1 MARGPKS
8 RDLSLA
14 QALGQFLERT
24 LIPDL
29 RLRVEESPS
38 VQRALNDALARERA
52 AGRTADDPIAYRERT
67 LEQVGAAWLLDC
79 VFVRFL
85 EDRGFVAH
93 RRLAGD
99 GAVDAQE
106 RFGAAFPGLA
116 GNAREYLLG
125 VFREVGNLPGAREL
139 LGARNDVAR
148 RLGPSAGVAGDLLR
162 LFREEHA
169 DKSLRWRFDSDDTRV
184 LGDLYQDLSA
194 AVRERYALL
203 QTPDFVESFILDHT
217 LDPAVKEFGLDGFRM
232 IDPTCGSGH
241 FVLGAFHRLRAMHE
255 RKDPSGDAK
264 QHAGAALRHV
274 FGVDLN
280 PFAVA
285 ITRFRLLVAYLG
297 AAGIRRLREAPADLA
312 LDRHVVVAD
321 SLLYGGKNPSLA
333 ESLTDNAARRALGG
347 DHFVLEDPVAG
358 RAVFGSGYHAVV
370 GNPPYIVCRDA
381 ALREV
386 YRARYPDSAKG
397 KYALAAPFTERFFEL
412 GIDGGFVGL
421 INANS
426 FMKREFGKSLVEKV
440 LNRLDLTGV
449 IDTSGAFIPGH
460 GTPTVILFGRNQ
472 RRKSDT
478 VRAVLGR
485 RGEPETP
492 VDPAKGKVWSS
503 IAGHVGDAAFENDFV
518 TIADLSRETLA
529 KHPWSLG
536 GGGAGEL
543 KEQVEAACPRRLESM
558 ISAIGVMALC
568 GENDFYIAADS
579 QSFTRNG
586 IPPELVSIL
595 GSGEDL
601 RDWALQPSASLFPHS
616 FDDGRYTENSI
627 TESCAWPY
635 RTNLANNI
643 FFGKT
648 KRARGLHWLAWAAV
662 LKDKLENPRSIA
674 YAEVATHNHFVLDQ
688 GGKVFTQT
696 APVIKL
702 PATATEE
709 DHLALLAWLNSSMV
723 CFWMKQVAQNKGAGG
738 ARGDEGAPR
747 LRKAEWDEFFQ
758 FASTK
763 IEQLPVP
770 TADFALQAGRALD
783 GNAHLLAEYTPA
795 SQFATGKPPPQTS
808 LMDCLSWSRLCAQST
823 QETMVVQQ
831 EELDW
836 RWYEHLGLLTDDER
850 TKHAAAREAAI
861 EDQIIPPYPAGLR
874 AFERA
879 MFLSGESTA
888 WFERNGYLVPTHPV
902 MARLSGA
909 MQRLIEVRIEI
920 IQSNRF
926 IGLIERPEYKRRW
939 TKRDWNE
946 DVCDAATTALLDAVE
961 SIAKS
966 DVLVESLRALASAA
980 LRDPRVHAIAEL
992 RFPGEDDLGRA
1003 LAALVEA
1010 ESVAFLTAWRFTDSG
1025 LEKRARWETT
1035 WALQRREDA
1044 GETLG
1049 EAIPVPPK
1057 YEREDY
1063 REPRYWSLRGKL
1075 DVPRE
1080 RFIGY
1085 PGATTDD
1092 DPSPL
1097 YGWAGWDHRQRAEA
1111 LTALYLRRKD
1121 EDGWTAER
1129 LGPLLA
1135 GLDELVPWLKQW
1147 HGAPQAGEDLGAGDA
1162 YDGFVETELHAL
1174 GITRAQV
1181 RGWRPPEKRAGR
1193 AAAKAKAV
1201 VKEEGAGEAATPKK
1215 RGAGEEGGGDGDGGV
1230 NGAGGGMGQ
1239 SSKREDR

>member
-1 MARGPKS
+1 MARGSKS
-8 RDLSLA
+8 KDVSLA

-38 VQRALNDALARERA
+38 VKRALDDALARERA
-52 AGRTADDPIAYRERT
+52 EGRTADDPIAYRERT

-116 GNAREYLLG
+116 GNAREYLLA
-125 VFREVGNLPGAREL
+125 VFREVGNLPGVREL

-162 LFREEHA
+162 LLREELA
-169 DKSLRWRFDSDDTRV
+169 DKRLRWRFDSDDTRV

-241 FVLGAFHRLRAMHE
+241 FVLGAFHRLRALHE

-264 QHAGAALRHV
+264 QHAGAALQHV

-297 AAGIRRLREAPADLA
+297 AAGIRRLREAPADLE

-333 ESLTDNAARRALGG
+333 ESLTDNTARRALGG

-358 RAVFGSGYHAVV
+358 RGVFGSGYHAVV

-440 LNRLDLTGV
+440 LTRLDLTGV

-472 RRKSDT
+472 RRKTDT

-492 VDPAKGKVWSS
+492 GNPAKGKVWSS
-503 IAGHVGDAAFENDFV
+503 ISDHVGDVAFENDFV
-518 TIADLSRETLA
+518 TVADLSRETLA
-529 KHPWSLG
+529 RHPWSLG

-543 KEQVEAACPRRLESM
+543 KEHIEERCDRRLDTIANSIG
-558 ISAIGVMALC
+558 ISSV
-568 GENDFYIAADS
+568 
-579 QSFTRNG
+579 T
-586 IPPELVSIL
+586 
-595 GSGEDL
+595 GEDDVYVLPRTTMDRLGVKYRRPLLTGELL
-601 RDWALQPSASLFPHS
+601 RDWSAAESEECLFPY
-616 FDDGRYTENSI
+616 DDAYALLAFNDLGDESKLLWSARSI
-627 TESCAWPY
+627 ISHRRRFGVPMIQRGAVWYELQELY
-635 RTNLANNI
+635 R
-643 FFGKT
+643 
-648 KRARGLHWLAWAAV
+648 
-662 LKDKLENPRSIA
+662 DKLRTPLTITF
-674 YAEVATHNHFVLDQ
+674 AEVATHNHFVLDR
-688 GGKVFTQT
+688 GGKVFKQT
-696 APVIKL
+696 APIIKL
-702 PATATEE
+702 SATATED
-709 DHLALLAWLNSSMV
+709 DHLALLAWLNSSTV
-723 CFWMKQVAQNKGAGG
+723 CFWMKQVCMNKGAQGVNEGFKSEYWEQFHQFG
-738 ARGDEGAPR
+738 A
-747 LRKAEWDEFFQ
+747 
-758 FASTK
+758 TK
-763 IEQLPVP
+763 LGPLPVP
-770 TADFALQAGRALD
+770 TAAFALQAGRALN
-783 GNAHLLAEYTPA
+783 GNAQVLAGYTPTL
-795 SQFATGKPPPQTS
+795 QFRATESGQQTP
-808 LMDCLSWSRLCAQST
+808 LADRLSWARECALST
-823 QETMVVQQ
+823 QETMVAQQ

-861 EDQIIPPYPAGLR
+861 EDEIIPPFPVGLR

-888 WFERNGYLVPTHPV
+888 WFERNGYLVPTDPV
-902 MARLSGA
+902 MARLSAA
-909 MQRLIEVRIEI
+909 MQRLNEVRIEI

-946 DVCDAATTALLDAVE
+946 EVRDAATTALLDAVE
-961 SIAKS
+961 AIAKE
-966 DVLVESLRALASAA
+966 DVVVQSLRALASAA

-1044 GETLG
+1044 GETLE

-1057 YEREDY
+1057 YDREDY

-1129 LGPLLA
+1129 LVPLLA

-1147 HGAPQAGEDLGAGDA
+1147 HGAPQPGEDLGAGDA
-1162 YDGFVETELHAL
+1162 YDAFVETELHAL

-1201 VKEEGAGEAATPKK
+1201 ATEEGAGEAASPKK
-1215 RGAGEEGGGDGDGGV
+1215 RGRPKKGAAKGV
-1230 NGAGGGMGQ
+1230 
-1239 SSKREDR
+1239 EP

>member
-1 MARGPKS
+1 MARGSKS
-8 RDLSLA
+8 KDVSLA

-38 VQRALNDALARERA
+38 VQRALDDALARERA

-116 GNAREYLLG
+116 GNAREYLLA

-162 LFREEHA
+162 LFREELA

-241 FVLGAFHRLRAMHE
+241 FVLGAFHRLRALHE

-264 QHAGAALRHV
+264 QHAGDALQHV

-297 AAGIRRLREAPADLA
+297 AAGIRHLREAPADLE

-358 RAVFGSGYHAVV
+358 RAVFGRGYHSVV

-386 YRARYPDSAKG
+386 YRARYPDSAQRQF
-397 KYALAAPFTERFFEL
+397 ALAAPFTERFFEL
-412 GIDGGFVGL
+412 GVDGAFVGL

-426 FMKREFGKSLVEKV
+426 FMTREFGKGLVEKV
-440 LNRLDLTGV
+440 LPRLDITGV

-460 GTPTVILFGRNQ
+460 GTPTVIILGRNQ
-472 RRKSDT
+472 HWKAEI
-478 VRAVLGR
+478 VRAILGR
-485 RGEPETP
+485 RGEPGTP
-492 VDPAKGKVWSS
+492 LYPAKGEVWAS
-503 IAGHVGDAAFENDFV
+503 IASHVGDASFENEFISV
-518 TIADLSRETLA
+518 SSISRKTLA

-543 KEQVEAACPRRLESM
+543 KDVIEQRSTNRLVNVVEVIGRTNVCGEDDVWIVPRRACVRIFGESQCCTFV
-558 ISAIGVMALC
+558 IGEV
-568 GENDFYIAADS
+568 
-579 QSFTRNG
+579 
-586 IPPELVSIL
+586 V
-595 GSGEDL
+595 
-601 RDWALQPSASLFPHS
+601 RDWSIDPVVDVIYPYETIGGVPIQINAPAVRFHLWRYRALLRA
-616 FDDGRYTENSI
+616 
-627 TESCAWPY
+627 
-635 RTNLANNI
+635 RTI
-643 FFGKT
+643 FGKSIEA
-648 KRARGLHWLAWAAV
+648 KGVWYEHLEHYRDRLATP
-662 LKDKLENPRSIA
+662 LSIA
-674 YAEVATHNHFVLDQ
+674 FAFVATHNHFVLDR
-688 GGKVFTQT
+688 GGKAFKHS
-696 APVIKL
+696 APIIKL
-702 PATATEE
+702 RANSTED
-709 DHLALLAWLNSSMV
+709 DHLSLLAWVNCSVV
-723 CFWMKQVAQNKGAGG
+723 CFWMKQVSTNPGG
-738 ARGDEGAPR
+738 SGIGRGVQDEAWEHR
-747 LRKAEWDEFFQ
+747 RQ
-758 FASTK
+758 FDSTK
-763 IEQLPVP
+763 LSQLPVFD
-770 TADFALQAGRALD
+770 AAFAVGFGRALD
-783 GNAHLLAEYTPA
+783 SNAASLLASRA
-795 SQFATGKPPPQTS
+795 VAIIQRFDSAVHTS
-808 LMDCLSWSRLCAQST
+808 LNDLIDWAAQQS
-823 QETMVVQQ
+823 QAIHDLMVTQQ

-836 RWYEHLGLLTDDER
+836 RWYEHLRLLTEEER
-850 TKHAAAREAAI
+850 TEHAKARDAVLVGE
-861 EDQIIPPYPAGLR
+861 IIPPYPVGLR

-888 WFERNGYLVPTHPV
+888 WFERNGYLVPTDAA
-902 MARLSGA
+902 MARLSAA
-909 MQRLIEVRIEI
+909 MQRLIAVRIEI

-946 DVCDAATTALLDAVE
+946 DVRDAATTALLDAIE
-961 SIAKS
+961 ALAKEE
-966 DVLVESLRALASAA
+966 VVVQSLRALANVA

-1044 GETLG
+1044 GETLD

-1057 YEREDY
+1057 YDREDY
-1063 REPRYWSLRGKL
+1063 RESRYWSLRGKL

-1092 DPSPL
+1092 NPSPL

-1129 LGPLLA
+1129 LVPLLA

-1147 HGAPQAGEDLGAGDA
+1147 HGAPQPGEDLGAGDA
-1162 YDGFVETELHAL
+1162 YDAFVETELHAL

-1201 VKEEGAGEAATPKK
+1201 ATEEGVGDAAAPKK
-1215 RGAGEEGGGDGDGGV
+1215 RGRPKKGAAKGV
-1230 NGAGGGMGQ
+1230 
-1239 SSKREDR
+1239 EP